1 MSTGKKR
8 FWSDD
13 EKREICVQTRVEGA
27 SVAQVARRYAVN
39 ANLIHKWLRDPRF
52 SRKTERTAD
61 FPAVDG
67 FLRVEIEDAEVV
79 TVSNAPI
86 VSADAA
92 QTPLRAT
99 RVDLTL
105 SDGRRVLIEG
115 PTALRAV
122 PPSANLCARGL
133 GYGSLHT
140 RRLGWEVRNPV
151 GTAGQCHQAPRPIR
165 PSHICRRHACE
176 DAGTRQ
182 WQDQDGTFLGL

>member
-13 EKREICVQTRVEGA
+13 EKREICGQTRVEGA
-27 SVAQVARRYAVN
+27 SVAQVARRYLVN

-52 SRKTERTAD
+52 VVAVDDEID
-61 FPAVDG
+61 IPPVDG

-79 TVSNAPI
+79 SDATAP
-86 VSADAA
+86 VVLTNAA

-99 RVDLTL
+99 RIDLTL

-122 PPSANLCARGL
+122 ISLVEGL
-133 GYGSLHT
+133 
-140 RRLGWEVRNPV
+140 
-151 GTAGQCHQAPRPIR
+151 TA
-165 PSHICRRHACE
+165 
-176 DAGTRQ
+176 
-182 WQDQDGTFLGL
+182 

>member
-1 MSTGKKR
+1 MSTGKKL

-13 EKREICVQTRVEGA
+13 EKREICGQTRVEGA

-52 SRKTERTAD
+52 AGAANDEAD
-61 FPAVDG
+61 IPAVDG

-79 TVSNAPI
+79 TVSTAPI

-92 QTPLRAT
+92 QTSLRAT

-122 PPSANLCARGL
+122 ISLVEGL
-133 GYGSLHT
+133 
-140 RRLGWEVRNPV
+140 
-151 GTAGQCHQAPRPIR
+151 TA
-165 PSHICRRHACE
+165 
-176 DAGTRQ
+176 
-182 WQDQDGTFLGL
+182 

>member
-13 EKREICVQTRVEGA
+13 EKCEICGQTRVEGA

-52 SRKTERTAD
+52 AVGAAGEAD
-61 FPAVDG
+61 FPTNAG

-79 TVSNAPI
+79 SVSTAP
-86 VSADAA
+86 VVLTDAA

-105 SDGRRVLIEG
+105 SDGRRVG
-115 PTALRAV
+115 
-122 PPSANLCARGL
+122 
-133 GYGSLHT
+133 
-140 RRLGWEVRNPV
+140 VR
-151 GTAGQCHQAPRPIR
+151 
-165 PSHICRRHACE
+165 
-176 DAGTRQ
+176 
-182 WQDQDGTFLGL
+182 

>member
-13 EKREICVQTRVEGA
+13 EKREICGQTRVEGA

-52 SRKTERTAD
+52 AGAANDGAD
-61 FPAVDG
+61 IPAVDG

-79 TVSNAPI
+79 SDTTAP
-86 VSADAA
+86 VVLTNAA

-105 SDGRRVLIEG
+105 SYGRRVLIEG
-115 PTALRAV
+115 PTALCAV
-122 PPSANLCARGL
+122 VSLVEGL
-133 GYGSLHT
+133 N
-140 RRLGWEVRNPV
+140 V
-151 GTAGQCHQAPRPIR
+151 
-165 PSHICRRHACE
+165 
-176 DAGTRQ
+176 
-182 WQDQDGTFLGL
+182 